1 MYNSSDLFSRRGTYR
16 PTTEKYS
23 ILEALAAAVAVD
35 RAQGFVKSG
44 QGYYDPDR
52 KVHIEDNRVMVLR
65 TLRNLAGRPDVN
77 HEGVPH
83 ATVEVT
89 DADREK
95 AQEIFDYFDQICLM
109 DKMGDNL
116 VKSAKD
122 GTVNDYNLILSEMFD
137 RGEADIN
144 KELAMVASL
153 PNSRRMAEKRDEMD
167 RFYEA
172 HRDRGYIGDARQR
185 IKITG
190 EVKDVKYLPKYNIHL
205 AVMLT
210 DGGKIAKFFMNDK
223 LSTVAKTITGK
234 TITLVG
240 TVKKQEVNP
249 HTGCQE
255 TMFNRVKIE
264 G

>member
-1 MYNSSDLFSRRGTYR
+1 MYSSNDLFSRRGTYR
-16 PTTEKYS
+16 PTTEKYP
-23 ILEALAAAVAVD
+23 ILEALAVAIAVD
-35 RAQGFVKSG
+35 RVQGFVKSG

-52 KVHIEDNRVMVLR
+52 EVHIEDNRIMALR
-65 TLRNLAGRPDVN
+65 TLRNLAGRPDTN
-77 HEGVPH
+77 HEGVPYD
-83 ATVEVT
+83 TVEVT

-95 AQEIFDYFDQICLM
+95 AEEIFNYFDQVCLM

-116 VKSAKD
+116 VKRGKD
-122 GTVNDYNLILSEMFD
+122 GQVNDYNLILSEMFD

-144 KELAMVASL
+144 KELAMVSSL
-153 PNSRRMAEKRDEMD
+153 PNSRRMADKRDQMD
-167 RFYEA
+167 RFYA
-172 HRDRGYIGDARQR
+172 DHRDCGYIGEPRQR

-190 EVKDVKYLPKYNIHL
+190 EVKDVKYLPKHNIHL

-234 TITLVG
+234 TISLVG
-240 TVKKQEVNP
+240 TVKKQEINE

-264 G
+264 V